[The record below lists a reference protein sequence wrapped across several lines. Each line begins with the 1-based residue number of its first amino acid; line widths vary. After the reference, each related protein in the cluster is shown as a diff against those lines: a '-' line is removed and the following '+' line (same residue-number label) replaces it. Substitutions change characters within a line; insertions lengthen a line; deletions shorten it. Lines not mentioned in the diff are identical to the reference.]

1 MTMSQNNP
9 THTYLVHYRDCN
21 GGNDVRMTRN
31 EVNAFAQHYMSR
43 DGWCFVN
50 QRHMVNLKAFL
61 SMELQSTDTIQLMP
75 ALVGGQTC

>member
-1 MTMSQNNP
+1 MTMSENNP

-21 GGNDVRMTRN
+21 GGNEVYMTRN
-31 EVNAFAQHYMSR
+31 EVNAFTQHYLSR

-50 QRHMVNLKAFL
+50 QQHMVDVEVFL

-75 ALVGGQTC
+75 ALIGGETC

>member
-1 MTMSQNNP
+1 MTMSENNP
-9 THTYLVHYRDCN
+9 TQTYHVHYRDCN
-21 GGNDVRMTRN
+21 GGNDVSMTRN

-50 QRHMVNLKAFL
+50 QRHMVNLEAFL